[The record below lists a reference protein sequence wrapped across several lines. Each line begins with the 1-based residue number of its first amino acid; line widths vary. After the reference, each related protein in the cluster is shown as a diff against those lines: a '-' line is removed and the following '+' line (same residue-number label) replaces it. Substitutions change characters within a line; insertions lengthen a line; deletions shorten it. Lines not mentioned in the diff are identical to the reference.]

1 MIYTYFVLK
10 RVAALVAVL
19 LLTGLRESQQNAAL
33 ILAGEP
39 VQFDAAA
46 RPAFSAVQLRNSFD
60 ATRSGLQRWAATD
73 EGQRI
78 MHRFDPKEFRVIVEE
93 DPNEGGA
100 GRAPQPGIATLIAAN
115 DHSKMKVYTLI
126 LNPTYGVSR
135 GVIAVPGHPATPS
148 DLMAIAWAGEM
159 LHISYYARGISLP
172 HHQRPDFQSEWHEVA
187 AELGYPA
194 MPHADPSEAQPA
206 RPRLIIWR

>member
-1 MIYTYFVLK
+1 VAYTDFVLK
-10 RVAALVAVL
+10 RVSALIAVL
-19 LLTGLRESQQNAAL
+19 LLCGLREPRQSAAL

-46 RPAFSAVQLRNSFD
+46 RPQFSALQVRNSFD
-60 ATRSGLQRWAATD
+60 ATRSGLVRWAATG

-78 MHRFDPKEFRVIVEE
+78 MNRFDPKEYRVIVEE

-100 GRAPQPGIATLIAAN
+100 GRAPQPGIATLVAAN
-115 DHSKMKVYTLI
+115 DHSKIKVYTLI

-135 GVIAVPGHPATPS
+135 GVIPVAGHPATPS

-159 LHISYYARGISLP
+159 LHISFYARGISLP
-172 HHQRPDFQSEWHEVA
+172 HHNRPDFQEQWHKVA

-194 MPHADPSEAQPA
+194 MPHTDGNEPTPT
-206 RPRLIIWR
+206 RPRIIIWR